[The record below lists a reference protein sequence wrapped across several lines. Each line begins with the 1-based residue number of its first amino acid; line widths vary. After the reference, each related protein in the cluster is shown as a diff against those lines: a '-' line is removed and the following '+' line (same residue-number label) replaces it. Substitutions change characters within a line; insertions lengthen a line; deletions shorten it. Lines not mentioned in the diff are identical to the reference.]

1 MRTTRQIPWFLIA
14 SILISLAALA
24 LANLLA
30 PPLKEAGSYLAL
42 ALVVLI
48 PGYLAVLFLFPSG
61 GDLDLSRRL
70 LLSLGASVLF
80 AGLISLILYLTPRG
94 LQPASL
100 STILSLLTLSL
111 AAVSY
116 LRWRALPRSRRF
128 IIGARRGYRSRRP
141 AGGILSGLIPRRSP
155 FPIAL
160 AAILILAGLSPA
172 IYHYHPGLNL
182 ISSQERYTLLEV
194 TWPESEIAGSLQG
207 REERDGQYSTI
218 TAGRELEARARIENH
233 EGAPANYSLRLL
245 FGNST
250 IFVKGL
256 HLADN
261 ESWDSMLGFVLEG
274 EPGRKELALLL
285 FKDTESTRPYKS
297 EHILIDLIDDQP
309 INQDSV
315 ESSINESTE
324 DSTGLPVSFE
334 ERTKVTVLSAG
345 GDGSSASQ
353 VSESAPTSSAKPPS
367 KSMKKVT
374 GKEATGKEM
383 TEKEVTE
390 KEETER
396 EETEKQPAKETAE
409 LLPPVDGALQ
419 AAEPEMTGAPTA
431 GGSSEA
437 RARSE
442 AGTAP
447 ASAAVSSDNPPAL
460 SAPAPATDGK
470 ASPMPVASPAA
481 DQPAQDD
488 LISVQPAQDDLISA
502 QPAQDDLT
510 SAQLAQDDLT
520 SVRQAE
526 EDAIS
531 NQPPIL
537 SSLLPDRPSPQRQ
550 GASIIWR
557 AEAEDPDGDRILY
570 RFLLNGTEKRKWSR
584 SSSWSWPTRYL
595 EAGEYTITVQAMDGL
610 HSPSDSY
617 DSSLNATMTILEQ
630 NQPPILKELEADPKS
645 PRPLGSLITW
655 TARAIDPEQDE
666 LSYRF
671 LLDGREVSGWSPSD
685 SWTWNSSGT
694 AAGDH
699 EITVQIIDGSH
710 ASQGSFDGE
719 LSRPYTLMES
729 KMLSG
734 AESAAES
741 SAAPPESSVEEA
753 SKSAGAL
760 AAQSSIASLNQIPVL
775 TGLDPDVISPMKMG
789 AIVNW
794 TAQATDPEG
803 DQLCYK
809 FLLDD
814 QDATG
819 WSSSPLWSWNTSDA
833 HPGSHKITV
842 QVRDGSCTP
851 EGSFDA
857 SMDAAFTLEEINQ
870 PPILLSLEPD
880 LPSPQVQGE
889 IITWKAEAA
898 DPDND
903 PIFYKFQLGGK
914 DMVRWSESNSW
925 SWSTRGLA
933 AGDYRITVLARD
945 GRHESEYSFDSS
957 LERSF
962 RLNTAIDQQI
972 EDLMLQR
979 SSKATDNAD
988 FRSSDIRVVVADP
1001 EK

>member
-1 MRTTRQIPWFLIA
+1 LRITRQIPWFLIA

-100 STILSLLTLSL
+100 STILSLLILPL

-141 AGGILSGLIPRRSP
+141 AGGILSGLIPRRSR

-160 AAILILAGLSPA
+160 AAILILAGLSLA
-172 IYHYHPGLNL
+172 IYHYHPGLSL
-182 ISSQERYTLLEV
+182 VSSQERYTLLEV
-194 TWPESEIAGSLQG
+194 SWPESEIAGSLQG
-207 REERDGQYSTI
+207 QEERDGQYSTI

-345 GDGSSASQ
+345 GGGSSASQ
-353 VSESAPTSSAKPPS
+353 VSESAPTSSTKPPS
-367 KSMKKVT
+367 KSIKKVR
-374 GKEATGKEM
+374 GKEETEREVAKEEVTEEEV

-390 KEETER
+390 R
-396 EETEKQPAKETAE
+396 VETEKQQVKETAE
-409 LLPPVDGALQ
+409 LLPPADDALQ
-419 AAEPEMTGAPTA
+419 AAEPEMTGAPIA
-431 GGSSEA
+431 SGSSEA
-437 RARSE
+437 RTRSE
-442 AGTAP
+442 AGPDP
-447 ASAAVSSDNPPAL
+447 ASAAVSSDNPPSL
-460 SAPAPATDGK
+460 SVPAPATDGK
-470 ASPMPVASPAA
+470 ASPMLVASPAA
-481 DQPAQDD
+481 D
-488 LISVQPAQDDLISA
+488 QPAQDDLISA
-502 QPAQDDLT
+502 QPAQDDLI
-510 SAQLAQDDLT
+510 

-531 NQPPIL
+531 NRPPIL
-537 SSLLPDRPSPQRQ
+537 YSLLPDRPSPQRQ

-595 EAGEYTITVQAMDGL
+595 EAGEYTITVQVMDGL

-617 DSSLNATMTILEQ
+617 DSSLDATMTILEQ
-630 NQPPILKELEADPKS
+630 NQPPILKDLEADPKS
-645 PRPLGSLITW
+645 PRSQGSLITW

-685 SWTWNSSGT
+685 SWIWNSSGI

-734 AESAAES
+734 TESAAES

-760 AAQSSIASLNQIPVL
+760 ATQSSIASLNQIPVL
-775 TGLDPDVISPMKMG
+775 TGLEPDAISPMKMG

-794 TAQATDPEG
+794 TAHATDPGG

-814 QDATG
+814 QDVTG

-842 QVRDGSCTP
+842 QVRDGSCTQ

-889 IITWKAEAA
+889 IITWKAEAT

-903 PIFYKFQLGGK
+903 PVFYKFQLGGK

-933 AGDYRITVLARD
+933 AGDYLITVLVRD
-945 GRHESEYSFDSS
+945 GHHESEYSFDSS

-972 EDLMLQR
+972 EELMLQR

-1001 EK
+1001 EV

>member
-1 MRTTRQIPWFLIA
+1 LRTTRQIPWFLIA

-285 FKDTESTRPYKS
+285 FKDTESTSPYKS

-470 ASPMPVASPAA
+470 ASPMPVPSPAA
-481 DQPAQDD
+481 NQPAQGD
-488 LISVQPAQDDLISA
+488 LIAVQ
-502 QPAQDDLT
+502 
-510 SAQLAQDDLT
+510 
-520 SVRQAE
+520 QAE

-537 SSLLPDRPSPQRQ
+537 YSLLPDRPSPQRQ

>member
-160 AAILILAGLSPA
+160 AAILILAGLSLA

-182 ISSQERYTLLEV
+182 FSSQERYTLLEV

-207 REERDGQYSTI
+207 REERDGQYSAI
-218 TAGRELEARARIENH
+218 TAGRELEAWARIENH

-285 FKDTESTRPYKS
+285 FKDKESTSPYKS

-315 ESSINESTE
+315 EGSINESTA

-345 GDGSSASQ
+345 GSGSSASQ
-353 VSESAPTSSAKPPS
+353 ASESAPTSSAKPPS
-367 KSMKKVT
+367 KPMKKVT
-374 GKEATGKEM
+374 EKKE

-390 KEETER
+390 KEEVEKEETER
-396 EETEKQPAKETAE
+396 VETEKQQAKETAE
-409 LLPPVDGALQ
+409 LLPPADGAPQ
-419 AAEPEMTGAPTA
+419 ADEPEMTGAPTA

-442 AGTAP
+442 AGPAT

-460 SAPAPATDGK
+460 SAPATATDGK
-470 ASPMPVASPAA
+470 ASPMPLASPAA
-481 DQPAQDD
+481 DQPAQGD
-488 LISVQPAQDDLISA
+488 LISVQ
-502 QPAQDDLT
+502 
-510 SAQLAQDDLT
+510 
-520 SVRQAE
+520 QAE

-617 DSSLNATMTILEQ
+617 DSSLDATMTILEQ

-645 PRPLGSLITW
+645 PRSQGSLITW

-710 ASQGSFDGE
+710 ASQDSFDGE

-734 AESAAES
+734 TESAAES

-775 TGLDPDVISPMKMG
+775 TGLEPDAISPMKMG

-794 TAQATDPEG
+794 TAQATDPGG

-814 QDATG
+814 QDVTG

-833 HPGSHKITV
+833 HPGSYKITV

-889 IITWKAEAA
+889 SITWKAEAA

-972 EDLMLQR
+972 EDLMLRR
-979 SSKATDNAD
+979 SSKAADNAD
-988 FRSSDIRVVVADP
+988 FRSSDIRVGMAVADP
-1001 EK
+1001 EI